1 MNNFYLNYVMNILK
15 LKNCYQVH
23 VYFVG
28 KKYSF
33 EQITNI
39 RKNLPLLKKKCEL
52 FSYARQI
59 YQLFIIQKIIK
70 FILYNQNLV

>member
-15 LKNCYQVH
+15 LKNSYQVH

-39 RKNLPLLKKKCEL
+39 RKNLPLFKKSVN
-52 FSYARQI
+52 FSAMPDKYTN
-59 YQLFIIQKIIK
+59 YL
-70 FILYNQNLV
+70 LYKK

>member
-15 LKNCYQVH
+15 LKNYYQVH

-39 RKNLPLLKKKCEL
+39 RKNLPLLKKSVTFQLCPTNIPI
-52 FSYARQI
+52 I
-59 YQLFIIQKIIK
+59 YYTKNNKIYFI
-70 FILYNQNLV
+70 

>member
-39 RKNLPLLKKKCEL
+39 RKNLPLLKKSVN
-52 FSYARQI
+52 FSAMPDKYTN
-59 YQLFIIQKIIK
+59 YF
-70 FILYNQNLV
+70 NTNNL

>member
-15 LKNCYQVH
+15 LKNSYQVH

-39 RKNLPLLKKKCEL
+39 RKNLPLLKKSVTFQL
-52 FSYARQI
+52 SPTNIPII
-59 YQLFIIQKIIK
+59 YYTKNNKIYFI
-70 FILYNQNLV
+70 